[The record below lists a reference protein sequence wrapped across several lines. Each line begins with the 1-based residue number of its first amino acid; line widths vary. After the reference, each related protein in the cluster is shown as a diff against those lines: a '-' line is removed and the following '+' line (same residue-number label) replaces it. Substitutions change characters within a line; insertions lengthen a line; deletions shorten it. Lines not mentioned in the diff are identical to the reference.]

1 MRKKRKA
8 AEGSAGRGFRW
19 ISSLVCTFFVA
30 GLLVARTG
38 EAQWVINEVLADPHA
53 EVALGDANGDGL
65 RDASEDEF
73 VEIVNIGKF
82 AADISGWTLSDG
94 VGVRHIFPP
103 GTMVSDE
110 CAIVVFGGGI
120 PTGVFGG
127 ALVQTA
133 STGLLG
139 LNNSGD
145 TITLR
150 DLSNTVRANHAYG
163 AEGGNDQ
170 SLTRNPDIT
179 GAEPLILHSTADTVD
194 GSLFSPGTRI
204 DGTVFAG
211 CAVEPTNTPTPQGG
225 PTSTPTETPLPSE
238 IEWVINEILFDPPA
252 DPALGDA
259 NCDGTRDAS
268 QDEFVEI
275 MNTSGSAMDISGWT
289 IEDGVGVR
297 HVFPPGTVIP
307 NYCAVV
313 VFGGGAP
320 GCDAF
325 SGVTVQTAGTGSLG
339 LNNDGDTVT
348 LRSGSRVMAT
358 YTYGAEGV
366 SDESLVRSPDIT
378 GEEPL
383 VSHSGADPVDGSLFS
398 PGRMIDGTAFPGCH
412 GATSAGREN
421 WRLYR

>member
-1 MRKKRKA
+1 MRRKRKA

-19 ISSLVCTFFVA
+19 TISLICTFFVVVILA
-30 GLLVARTG
+30 ARTG

-53 EVALGDANGDGL
+53 EAALGDANGDGL

-73 VEIVNIGKF
+73 VEIVSIGKF

-94 VGVRHIFPP
+94 VGVRHVFPP
-103 GTMVSDE
+103 GTIVSDE
-110 CAIVVFGGGI
+110 CAIVIFGGGI
-120 PTGVFGG
+120 PTGAFGG

-150 DLSNTVRANHAYG
+150 DLSNTVRASYTYG

-179 GAEPLILHSTADTVD
+179 GSEPLILHSTADPVD

-204 DGTVFAG
+204 DGTAFAG
-211 CAVEPTNTPTPQGG
+211 CEEEPTNTPTPPGG
-225 PTSTPTETPLPSE
+225 PTATPTETPPPPGNQ
-238 IEWVINEILFDPPA
+238 WVINEILFDPPT
-252 DPALGDA
+252 DPVLGDA
-259 NCDGTRDAS
+259 NCDGTRDGT

-275 MNTSGSAMDISGWT
+275 VNISGSEVDISGWT
-289 IEDGVGVR
+289 IEDGIGLR
-297 HVFPPGTVIP
+297 HIFPPGTVIP
-307 NYCAVV
+307 HMCAVV
-313 VFGGGAP
+313 VFGGGSP
-320 GCDAF
+320 ICSTF
-325 SGVTVQTAGTGSLG
+325 SGVTVQTASTGMLG

-348 LRSGSRVMAT
+348 LLSGTQVMAM

-366 SDESLVRSPDIT
+366 SDESLVRNPDIIGT
-378 GEEPL
+378 EPL
-383 VSHSGADPVDGSLFS
+383 SAHSSADMVDGSLFS
-398 PGRMIDGTAFPGCH
+398 PGRMIDGTAFPGCP
-412 GATSAGREN
+412 GSTSAGRQN